1 MVLFLGIIFKQAELA
16 VSSWEFVVRRWW
28 MVVRGSWLGTRGGV
42 GGCGRWRAYISGM
55 GQDDKWDLPYL
66 FPRLC
71 CLDTGK
77 WYRIEGH
84 IHYFRELTEER
95 GDERETTRVPSYVY
109 FRIYDDNGILVKDTN
124 DWYLG
129 EYTLQEWYDMDRYF
143 WLEGV
148 ANSWYM
154 GNNGPYSAQGAG
166 PNWCADYAAIEIRDD
181 TWPGPVGGEPQP
193 PAQASNPSPANSSTD
208 VSVGEAWGFGRW
220 WVALESLSGG
230 WDG

>member
-1 MVLFLGIIFKQAELA
+1 
-16 VSSWEFVVRRWW
+16 